1 MPTVTATVKR
11 KKENITIGS
20 AHAYITEYTGDLPE
34 IAGICVPDNRLGYI
48 KGGAS
53 LEYTEET
60 YTEKDDLGYVSKT
73 ITTDEKAVV
82 KLGLITWNGTTLQ
95 KLIDRCNVTE
105 ADGVRTIKI
114 GGAGNA
120 QGKKY
125 VLCLHHEDKADGDL
139 WIMIV
144 GRNTAGAT
152 IKLATDSGSMIEPEF
167 TAEPHDTDGTL
178 IRITEE
184 IGTAS

>member
-1 MPTVTATVKR
+1 MPTVTAKR
-11 KKENITIGS
+11 KKDNITIGS
-20 AHAYITEYTGDLPE
+20 AHAYLMEFTGTLPA
-34 IAGICVPDNRLGYI
+34 IASICVEANRLGYI

-73 ITTDEKAVV
+73 ITTDEEAKV
-82 KLGLITWNGTTLQ
+82 KMGLITWNGTTLQ
-95 KLIDRCNVTE
+95 KLIDRCTVTE
-105 ADGVRTIKI
+105 ADGKRTVKI

-125 VLCLHHEDKADGDL
+125 VLCLHHEDKTDGDM

-152 IKLATDSGSMIEPEF
+152 ITLATDNGSLIEPEF

-178 IRITEE
+178 IEITEE
-184 IGTAS
+184 VGTAA

>member
-1 MPTVTATVKR
+1 MPTVTAKR

-20 AHAYITEYTGDLPE
+20 AHAYIMEYTGDLPE
-34 IAGICVPDNRLGYI
+34 LTAICTDANRLGYI

-73 ITTDEKAVV
+73 ITTDENAVI

-95 KLIDRCNVTE
+95 KLIDRCKVTE
-105 ADGVRTIKI
+105 ADGVRTIRI

-120 QGKKY
+120 QSKKY
-125 VLCLHHEDKADGDL
+125 VLCLHHEDKTDGDI

-152 IKLATDSGSMIEPEF
+152 ITLATDSGSLIEPEF

-184 IGTAS
+184 TGTAE